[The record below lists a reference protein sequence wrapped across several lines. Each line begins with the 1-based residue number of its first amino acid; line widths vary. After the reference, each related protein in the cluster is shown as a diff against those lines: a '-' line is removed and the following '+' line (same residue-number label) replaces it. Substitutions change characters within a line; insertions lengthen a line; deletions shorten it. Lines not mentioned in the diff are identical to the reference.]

1 MKASTA
7 QSPPANL
14 KPSTG
19 CEWGEK
25 NSPSL
30 RSETFLSEYECSSSS
45 VSHSVVSD
53 SLRPHGLQSARILC
67 PWDSSGKN
75 TGVGCRFLL
84 QGIFPTQGSN
94 LDLLRC
100 RQILYHLSY
109 KDMDSS
115 CQFPSAPC
123 HPSRTQGNFLL
134 QRTFPS
140 SSPNPPGRFAFLP
153 PPGRLLLI

>member
-19 CEWGEK
+19 CEQGEK

-30 RSETFLSEYECSSSS
+30 RSKTFLPEYKCSSSS

-67 PWDSSGKN
+67 PWDSSGN

-94 LDLLRC
+94 LDLLCC

-134 QRTFPS
+134 QRMFPS